1 MPDCL
6 LRHSA
11 PFGSPSARI
20 TSLGA
25 LSASPRDAACL
36 RKSRRWVFSR
46 LITILL
52 FFFCF
57 KPYGGSAQNGKDLAA
72 SLYRK
77 DAKTQR
83 GIINFQAFSPAA
95 KDLSRSAISSRIR
108 RKTSFRSSS
117 EPRAVAG
124 SSRLQ
129 WRYRAGPGNTG
140 QLSRALSH
148 TVIT

>member
-6 LRHSA
+6 LRHSV
-11 PFGSPSARI
+11 PFGSPSART

-25 LSASPRDAACL
+25 LSASPSDAACL

-57 KPYGGSAQNGKDLAA
+57 KPYGRSAQNGKDLAA

-77 DAKTQR
+77 TRRQR
-83 GIINFQAFSPAA
+83 GIRNFQAFSPAA
-95 KDLSRSAISSRIR
+95 KDLSRSAI
-108 RKTSFRSSS
+108 
-117 EPRAVAG
+117 
-124 SSRLQ
+124 
-129 WRYRAGPGNTG
+129 
-140 QLSRALSH
+140 
-148 TVIT
+148 